1 MPPSVRRTT
10 SKSKTEKRKP
20 IKMYV
25 VCVLWH
31 WTPPIDVAQQAIEQ
45 LQQYFKD
52 NETSDAYVALVDV
65 DGNAK
70 ARGIL
75 RGFAFLLI
83 VDLNGFRSYNPSCP
97 KPNNLGRVY
106 TFSPWTWRTR
116 RLHMRTMFHRLSRER
131 EETPVLGRQRSQKY

>member
-1 MPPSVRRTT
+1 
-10 SKSKTEKRKP
+10 
-20 IKMYV
+20 MYV

-70 ARGIL
+70 ARE
-75 RGFAFLLI
+75 FSHAFVFLLI
-83 VDLNGFRSYNPSCP
+83 ADPNDLDPTIPRVPS
-97 KPNNLGRVY
+97 
-106 TFSPWTWRTR
+106 
-116 RLHMRTMFHRLSRER
+116 
-131 EETPVLGRQRSQKY
+131 